1 MDYTHSHATESVLI
15 FPLLNWRMIED
26 FSAFTFKHD
35 AAKDSIRT
43 CRIVNK

>member
-15 FPLLNWRMIED
+15 FPLLNLD

-43 CRIVNK
+43 CRIVNKVK